1 MSESGDEADKR
12 DTTYFILK
20 EKKILIK
27 KIFNSFFFTGQM
39 LMKWLISSLQ
49 QSGSNLNEQDLNN
62 LTIQYC
68 NNLINVGVLKQ
79 ISEETDIKN
88 FSVSI

>member
-1 MSESGDEADKR
+1 
-12 DTTYFILK
+12 
-20 EKKILIK
+20 
-27 KIFNSFFFTGQM
+27 
-39 LMKWLISSLQ
+39 MKWLISSLQ